1 MNARNIIQA
10 GWFAALVA
18 STSGCFTTTLRSG
31 LPASAARIEN
41 DRRWHHGVIWGIA
54 ELSGP
59 YDLKQICPQG
69 WAEVTTETSFVNW
82 LLYSI
87 TSGIYSPQT
96 VTIRCSG
103 AEAPSGG
110 EEGSGGE
117 GDESSSSGDQAAADS
132 SKHTL

>member
-1 MNARNIIQA
+1 MKAKNIIQGVCLA
-10 GWFAALVA
+10 TLVA
-18 STSGCFTTTLRSG
+18 SSSACFTTTLRSG
-31 LPASAARIEN
+31 APASAARIEN

-54 ELSGP
+54 EISGP

-69 WAEVTTETSFVNW
+69 WAEVTTETSFLNW

-87 TSGIYSPQT
+87 TSGVYSPQT

-103 AEAPSGG
+103 AEA
-110 EEGSGGE
+110 EGGGE
-117 GDESSSSGDQAAADS
+117 GGSGEGVEPSGSADQAAAES